1 MIKKIFCLTLCLK
14 SACALHEHGKE
25 NGLFLLDML
34 EGSGRVRTIVRDDG
48 MGWDKIKSVPLNS
61 FTKQRLN
68 EERNDTDASL
78 SPKGCA

>member
-48 MGWDKIKSVPLNS
+48 MG
-61 FTKQRLN
+61 
-68 EERNDTDASL
+68 
-78 SPKGCA
+78 